1 MNINTFTEYNLPR
14 DSYVAFD
21 ATSLKSLIIERLNE
35 SNIFTDQ
42 NFEGS
47 NLNAFIDVVSYMY
60 HVLLFYLN
68 TTATESTFTTA
79 TLYENM
85 SRLVSN
91 LGYKPVGRQT
101 SLATISLSGLS
112 FLPTGVY
119 TIPRFSY
126 VTKNGIDFTTI
137 KDISFEK
144 TTTATESLAIDN
156 NVLHQGS
163 IREYAQYTA
172 TGEEF
177 EVITIAN
184 IRSQETANPPRE
196 GAVEFIADNSFTIFV
211 KNSVTDEWQEWT
223 ETPSLYLESSIS
235 MTYEKRVNEYGNYEF
250 KFGNNLNG
258 KGLKAGDVVQIY
270 YVISDNELGMVSAS
284 TLLNLSFNIYNTD
297 LFTEIAADIYP
308 EDTQLVTGTTTGNI
322 IINNPNDTTPVV
334 AAETVD
340 EIKANAPKI
349 FTLQNRLVTSSDY
362 ETYISKNFN
371 NVIKSVKALSNS
383 RYVSEYLN
391 YFYSIGLARPNDDN
405 RVLFNQVTY
414 SDSTMFNNVYVFAVP
429 SQSTILN
436 ERVPNYLNPT
446 QKQLIVNECN
456 MIKDLTHSV
465 VPSDPVFKA
474 FSLGVNIVGEEI
486 CVPMKDVTKLVL
498 KKNRN
503 TTINTT
509 LIKNKVVDI
518 FKKHFASITLGSVV
532 NFSTL
537 TNEILNLPGI
547 EEIATRRTDI
557 NFEVPLISFVVWN
570 PLYETSDVSITAQNV
585 KLADYQYG
593 YYYEISK
600 LIDNII
606 IETL

>member
-1 MNINTFTEYNLPR
+1 
-14 DSYVAFD
+14 VAFD
-21 ATSLKSLIIERLNE
+21 ATSLKSLIIERLNQ
-35 SNIFTDQ
+35 SNVFTDQ

-68 TTATESTFTTA
+68 TTATETTFTTA

-91 LGYKPVGRQT
+91 LGYKPVGQQT

-112 FLPTGVY
+112 FLAPGVY

-144 TTTATESLAIDN
+144 TTTGTEELAIDN
-156 NVLHQGS
+156 NILHQGS

-184 IRSQETANPPRE
+184 IRPQETVNPPRE
-196 GAVEFIADNSFTIFV
+196 GTVEFIADNSFTVFV

-258 KGLKAGDVVQIY
+258 KGLKAGDIVQIY
-270 YVISDNELGMVSAS
+270 YVISDNEVGVVSS
-284 TLLNLSFNIYNTD
+284 GTLSNLSFNIYNTD
-297 LFTEIAADIYP
+297 LFTQITSNIYP
-308 EDTQLVTGTTTGNI
+308 QDVQLVTGTTTENI
-322 IINNPNDTTPVV
+322 IINNPNNTTPVV

-340 EIKANAPKI
+340 QIKENAPKI
-349 FTLQNRLVTSSDY
+349 FTLQNRLVTNTDY
-362 ETYISKNFN
+362 ETYITKNFN
-371 NVIKSVKALSNS
+371 NVVKSVKVLSNS
-383 RYVSEYLN
+383 RFVSEYLN
-391 YFYSIGLARPNDDN
+391 YFYNIGLARPNDDN
-405 RVLFNQVTY
+405 RVLFNQVNY
-414 SDSTMFNNVYVFAVP
+414 SDSTMFNNVYVFTVP

-436 ERVPNYLNPT
+436 ERIPNYLNPT
-446 QKQLIVNECN
+446 QKQLIVNECD
-456 MIKDLTHSV
+456 MIKDITHNV

-474 FSLGVNIVGEEI
+474 FNLGVNIVGEEI
-486 CVPMKDVTKLVL
+486 CVPLKDVTKLVL

-509 LIKNKVVDI
+509 LVKNKVVEI
-518 FKKHFASITLGSVV
+518 FKKHFSSITLGSVV

-570 PLYETSDVSITAQNV
+570 PLYETSDVIVTAQNV

-593 YYYEISK
+593 YFYEISK

-606 IETL
+606 VETL